1 MNQSEPTPQ
10 PALADALAAS
20 RWPLRSRIV
29 RAVQRQ
35 APSARPNAHED
46 TVRDLDVLLSLLL
59 AAVREGR
66 VSGSAGDAAELAQIG
81 ATCAT
86 RGYPLADL
94 LVIYRILLRVIVEY
108 VREMGYR
115 IGAHSSEVLD
125 TVDLVLRI
133 CNTMTADVA
142 VGYHS
147 VDPQRDAAGRQRAEF
162 VRGLLW
168 GTLDAAE
175 RDRHLIAYRLDTA
188 REYVALR
195 ARPRPGS
202 SVAELARAHG
212 FAFGRAPGG
221 GLSAVVHGDLV
232 GFLRV
237 PPGGPVPG
245 VSGIGPPRPLE
256 RLHESF
262 RMASRALETATRRNL
277 AGVREFGQLGLLP
290 AMFSDGAI
298 GAALCRRYLA
308 PLGETEFAVEIV
320 DTLRMYLIHGMH
332 VGRTAEQ
339 IFVHPNT
346 VRYRI
351 SRFEE
356 LTGVSLRSNPAAA
369 FEVLWA
375 LEHWAARRDDA
386 LVSSTEPGDLGF
398 TRPAGSPGRRDVRSR
413 M

>member
-1 MNQSEPTPQ
+1 M
-10 PALADALAAS
+10 
-20 RWPLRSRIV
+20 
-29 RAVQRQ
+29 
-35 APSARPNAHED
+35 
-46 TVRDLDVLLSLLL
+46 LLSLLL
-59 AAVREGR
+59 AALRAGR
-66 VSGSAGDAAELAQIG
+66 VSGSDSEASELAQIG
-81 ATCAT
+81 ATYAA

-94 LVIYRILLRVIVEY
+94 LVIYRILLRVIVDY
-108 VREMGYR
+108 AREVGYR

-133 CNTMTADVA
+133 CNTMTVEVA

-147 VDPQRDAAGRQRAEF
+147 VDPNRDAAGRQRAEF

-168 GTLDAAE
+168 GTLTEAE
-175 RDRHLIAYRLDTA
+175 RDRHVLAYHLDTA

-195 ARPRPGS
+195 ARPQPGS
-202 SVAELARAHG
+202 SAEELARAHG
-212 FAFGRAPGG
+212 FTFGRAPGG

-232 GFLRV
+232 GFLSV
-237 PPGGPVPG
+237 APGGPIPG

-262 RMASRALETATRRNL
+262 RMASRALDAATRRHL
-277 AGVREFGQLGLLP
+277 AGVHEFGQLGLLP

-298 GAALCRRYLA
+298 GAALYRRYLA
-308 PLGETEFAVEIV
+308 PLGESEFAVELV
-320 DTLRMYLIHGMH
+320 DTLRVYLIHGMH
-332 VGRTAEQ
+332 VGRAAEQ

-351 SRFEE
+351 SRFEQ

-375 LEHWAARRDDA
+375 LEHLAARR
-386 LVSSTEPGDLGF
+386 EGNW
-398 TRPAGSPGRRDVRSR
+398 PAGPGESAPQKMVQEPHGHTGTGL
-413 M
+413 